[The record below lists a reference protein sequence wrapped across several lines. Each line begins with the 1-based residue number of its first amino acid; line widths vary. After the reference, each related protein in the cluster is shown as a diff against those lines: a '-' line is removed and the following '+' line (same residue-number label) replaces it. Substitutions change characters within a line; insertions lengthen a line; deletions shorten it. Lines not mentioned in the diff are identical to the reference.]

1 MLYVLRH
8 GRTDWNDEH
17 KLQGRTD
24 IPLNDTGRTMAVNAG
39 ELYKNVHFDIC
50 FFSPLIRA
58 RETAEILLKGRNVP
72 IVFDDRLLE
81 MSFGEFEGVKDS
93 FGLEGC
99 PINVIFKNPENYTES
114 IGGAETFEE
123 LEKRTG
129 EFLREKALPLH
140 EEGKSVLIVG
150 HGAMNSS
157 IVSQIKKLP
166 REEFWSAGI
175 ENCKLM
181 KLL

>member
-50 FFSPLIRA
+50 FCSPLIRA

-99 PINVIFKNPENYTES
+99 PINIIFKNPEKYTES
-114 IGGAETFEE
+114 MKHLRSWRKEQESF
-123 LEKRTG
+123 LERRL
-129 EFLREKALPLH
+129 FLF
-140 EEGKSVLIVG
+140 
-150 HGAMNSS
+150 M
-157 IVSQIKKLP
+157 KK
-166 REEFWSAGI
+166 
-175 ENCKLM
+175 ENQS
-181 KLL
+181 LLLGMGQ